1 MTQRIQV
8 HIATIAVS
16 WFLWSI
22 FPAAP
27 LRAEDTIEKAGVVTG
42 VTVGNM
48 WFIPLKAISVS
59 MGAISGA
66 LSFVLTG
73 GDDEVTRQV
82 WRDTLQGPY
91 VITPELAKKAIGE
104 RPELNIK

>member
-8 HIATIAVS
+8 HIATIAVTC
-16 WFLWSI
+16 FLWSI

-27 LRAEDTIEKAGVVTG
+27 LRAENTIENAAVVTG
-42 VTVGNM
+42 VTAGNM
-48 WFIPLKAISVS
+48 WFIPLKAISFS
-59 MGAISGA
+59 MGAFSGA

-73 GDDEVTRQV
+73 GDTEVTRQV

-91 VITPELAKKAIGE
+91 VITPDLARKAIGE
-104 RPELNIK
+104 RPELDIK

>member
-8 HIATIAVS
+8 HIATIAVTC
-16 WFLWSI
+16 FLWSI
-22 FPAAP
+22 VLAAP
-27 LRAEDTIEKAGVVTG
+27 LRAEGTIEKAGVVTG
-42 VTVGNM
+42 VTAGNM

-59 MGAISGA
+59 WGAISGA

-73 GDDEVTRQV
+73 GDTEVTRQV
-82 WRDTLQGPY
+82 WRDTVQGPY
-91 VITPELAKKAIGE
+91 VITPEVAKKAIGE

>member
-8 HIATIAVS
+8 RIATIAVTC
-16 WFLWSI
+16 FLWTI
-22 FPAAP
+22 VLAVP

-42 VTVGNM
+42 VTAGNM

-59 MGAISGA
+59 WGAISGA

-73 GDDEVTRQV
+73 GDTEVTRQV
-82 WRDTLQGPY
+82 WRDTVQGPY
-91 VITPELAKKAIGE
+91 VITPAVAKKAIGE